1 MDLSFLSKVASAAGK
16 PVAGT
21 HFRMKRYDYPEAVLD
36 LVTHILQGEHFVA
49 ERYFEEFYAYLS
61 EVHNNA
67 EFKQTKELISNIWE
81 RARTLEEMLL
91 SGGDENLKIAVAGG
105 FSSGKSSFL
114 NAILS
119 IGDKLPTG
127 IDPVSI
133 VNTQLCC
140 SRQTESLRVY
150 GRNKVSSADTGR
162 GGLVRLDEEVLDY
175 IRHSSASQVHLSKA
189 LESIVL
195 DVPVKGLPY
204 LDGITFIDTPGYNNA
219 QGGGKQKSDSAT
231 ALAGIEEAA
240 IVFWCIDIEAGT
252 INSGDLDYLK
262 GVEQRGQ
269 HYGIIFTKSDK
280 KSSKEIPKILRAAE
294 ELCRKQLKS
303 KPLFVVAF
311 TREDN
316 ALCDAQNKYKAVHH
330 LIEQC
335 RKEHKV
341 DGFLATVEQELRGS
355 VASLIA
361 EAEEAQQDAR
371 KEFEQLVKK
380 SAEQYKELRKAK
392 QSETDIMELVEGLLT
407 ARIPL
412 LQIEYSRAI
421 GLAKVLLAEYRAADN
436 RQASWERESGM
447 FSSTS
452 GLLEEQK
459 KANLRVDKALDKWD
473 NEAKD
478 FESWNDKDLSDL
490 VTYYIR
496 PWYESYNERF
506 DNREESLEEDKEYWR
521 GHIKSLEKE
530 LRTLEELQKK
540 GVQLLHR
547 AYKLAHDGLE
557 QYKSRL
563 NKISDKPISM
573 GDFFEAIRLQDK
585 PQVLAYASQAKGVDL
600 KLCNSEGYHALT
612 WAWRTGALDVLRMF
626 MEAGAD
632 ADCLDKR
639 GESLRQ
645 MIEQGGVGPL
655 LKYFSIS

>member
-204 LDGITFIDTPGYNNA
+204 LDGITFIDTPGYNNV

-294 ELCRKQLKS
+294 ELCGKKLKT

-316 ALCDAQNKYKAVHH
+316 VLSDTQSRFREIHH

-341 DGFLATVEQELRGS
+341 DSLWAVCEQELRAS
-355 VASLIA
+355 VASHLA
-361 EAEEAQQDAR
+361 EVKEAQQEAR
-371 KEFEQLVKK
+371 EKFEQLVKQ
-380 SAEQYKELRKAK
+380 SAEEYKELRKAK
-392 QSETDIMELVEGLLT
+392 QGESDIMEHIKVVLT
-407 ARIPL
+407 AYIPL
-412 LQIEYSRAI
+412 LQEEYNRAI
-421 GLAKVLLAEYRAADN
+421 GLAKELLSEYWEADS
-436 RQASWERESGM
+436 RQERWEKESGM

-452 GLLEEQK
+452 GLLGEQK
-459 KANLRVDKALDKWD
+459 KANSRVNKAVETWNEDAVALDLM
-473 NEAKD
+473 E
-478 FESWNDKDLSDL
+478 EEHLSDL

-496 PWYESYNERF
+496 PWYKSYNERF
-506 DNREESLEEDKEYWR
+506 DNREESTEEDKERCR
-521 GHIKSLEKE
+521 GHIQSLEKE

-540 GVQLLHR
+540 GIQLLHR

-612 WAWRTGALDVLRMF
+612 WAWHTGALDVLRMF